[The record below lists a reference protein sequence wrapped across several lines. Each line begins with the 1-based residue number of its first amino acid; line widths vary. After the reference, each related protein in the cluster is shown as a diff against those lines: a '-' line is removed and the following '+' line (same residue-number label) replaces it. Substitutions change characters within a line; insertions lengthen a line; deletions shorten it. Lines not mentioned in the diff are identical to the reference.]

1 MTLPPGPGHTGPA
14 QPSDATG
21 DFHQRVIDDAAA
33 AVRGLSV
40 SLGERLG
47 LYRVLAESG
56 PLTPGELSARAGI
69 APRYAEEWLH
79 AQLSAGYVER
89 HPSSDKYTLPAA
101 HASVLAQPEAPAYA
115 AGFFTALKALYATED
130 LLVDAYRS
138 GEGVG
143 WAEHDPALD
152 TGMGSFFQPTYQ
164 HRLLTDWIPA
174 LREVSDKLADG
185 GTAADVGCGVGH
197 TTRLIARAFPEARV
211 YGFDYSEE
219 AIALARQ
226 LADDEGLGD
235 RVVFETA
242 SADDYPGTGYDLVA
256 FFNCLHDMGDPV
268 AAAGHVHK
276 SLDPDGTWMLVESNV
291 SPADIHTHTP
301 AARMFMALSAVMCL
315 PVALAQRGPHALGNH
330 SGERAFRAIAEEAG
344 FTRWRRATETPV
356 NAVYEVRP

>member
-1 MTLPPGPGHTGPA
+1 MTGPNGA
-14 QPSDATG
+14 AGTDPTAA
-21 DFHQRVIDDAAA
+21 FHQRLIDDAAA
-33 AVRGLSV
+33 AVRGLTV

-47 LYRVLAESG
+47 LYRVLAEHG
-56 PLTPGELSARAGI
+56 PLTPAEFAERAGI
-69 APRYAEEWLH
+69 TARYAEEWLH
-79 AQLSAGYVER
+79 AQLSAAYVER

-101 HASVLAQPEAPAYA
+101 HAAVLAESGAATFA

-130 LLVDAYRS
+130 LLADAYRI
-138 GEGVG
+138 GDGVG

-164 HRLLTDWIPA
+164 HRLLADWLPA
-174 LREVSDKLADG
+174 LHDVPRKLADG

-197 TTRLIARAFPEARV
+197 TTRLIAKAFPKATV

-219 AIALARQ
+219 AIVIARQ
-226 LADDEGLGD
+226 LAEDEGLSD

-242 SADDYPGTGYDLVA
+242 SADDYPGAGYDLVT

-268 AAAGHVHK
+268 AAAQHVHK

-291 SPADIHTHTP
+291 SRADIDTPTP

-315 PVALAQRGPHALGNH
+315 PVAVAQRGPHALGNH
-330 SGERAFRAIAEEAG
+330 SGEKAFRAIAEEAG